1 MRKVNMKKIVIIIT
15 MIFMTSSAV
24 YASYEEAVKLFEEK
38 KYEESL
44 NILADILV
52 VDDDMKEGSPNYKI
66 RFLAAHN
73 HWKLGN
79 AKSVIAHLRRCMDI
93 NPATPDPYID
103 LGIYF
108 LENKRYGDAVT
119 IAEEG
124 LKVKEDHMFFWIL
137 GRVAMA
143 HKDYIRA
150 KELFEKVNTM
160 NPEFYVSYNDLGI
173 TLMKLKRYGEADAAF
188 SVALAI
194 KPDSAEINNNMA
206 LCYFMAEKY
215 KEALTYAEKAAELNP
230 ESSEIINTI
239 ERIKKLEN

>member
-1 MRKVNMKKIVIIIT
+1 MKKIVIILTILF
-15 MIFMTSSAV
+15 MISSAAF
-24 YASYEEAVKLFEEK
+24 ASYDEAVKLFEEK
-38 KYEESL
+38 KYEDSL
-44 NILADILV
+44 KILADILV
-52 VDDDMKEGSPNYKI
+52 VDDDLKEGSPNYKI

-79 AKSVIAHLRRCMDI
+79 PKSVIAHLRRCMDI
-93 NPATPDPYID
+93 DASTPDPYID

-108 LENKRYGDAVT
+108 LETGRYSDAAA

-143 HKDYIRA
+143 RKDFNRA
-150 KELFEKVNTM
+150 KELFEKGNTM
-160 NPEFYVSYNDLGI
+160 NPEFYISYNDLGI
-173 TLMKLKRYGEADAAF
+173 TLMKLKRYGEANAAF

-206 LCYFMAEKY
+206 LCYFMTEKY

-230 ESSEIINTI
+230 ESSEIKNTI
-239 ERIKKLEN
+239 TKIKEEGK

>member
-1 MRKVNMKKIVIIIT
+1 MKKIVILIT
-15 MIFMTSSAV
+15 IIFMTSSALF
-24 YASYEEAVKLFEEK
+24 ASYEEAVKLFEEK
-38 KYEESL
+38 KYEDSL
-44 NILADILV
+44 KILADILV

-79 AKSVIAHLRRCMDI
+79 AKSVIAHMRRCMDI
-93 NPATPDPYID
+93 NPTTPDPYID

-119 IAEEG
+119 ISEEG
-124 LKVKEDHMFFWIL
+124 LKVKEDHMFYWIL

-143 HKDYIRA
+143 RKDYTRA
-150 KELFEKVNTM
+150 KEFFEKGNTM
-160 NPEFYVSYNDLGI
+160 NPEFYISYNDLGI
-173 TLMKLKRYGEADAAF
+173 TLMKLKRYGEANAAF

-206 LCYFMAEKY
+206 LCYYMTEKY
-215 KEALTYAEKAAELNP
+215 KEALNYAEKAAELNP
-230 ESSEIINTI
+230 ESSEIKNTI
-239 ERIKKLEN
+239 AKIKETGN